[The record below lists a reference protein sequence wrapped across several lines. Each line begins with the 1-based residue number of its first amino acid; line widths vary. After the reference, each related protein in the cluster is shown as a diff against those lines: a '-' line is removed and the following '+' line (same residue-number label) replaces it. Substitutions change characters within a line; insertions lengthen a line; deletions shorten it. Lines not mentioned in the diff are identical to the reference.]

1 MKRNAQAI
9 TIAVLVAVA
18 AAVLGRQWGWS
29 PSRSPAGRTPQ
40 DAIYSML
47 DAAREGDVGAYL
59 DSYSGRLRAELE
71 QGVREQ
77 GKRQFGESLRTAN
90 AAIKGIAINVPE
102 PMPEGRVR
110 ARVEYVYQDRNEV
123 QWMYLEQVDSRWR
136 IGRVEAAQRIPTVV
150 PYGTPVE

>member
-29 PSRSPAGRTPQ
+29 PSRPPAGRTPQ
-40 DAIYSML
+40 DAVYSML

-77 GKRQFGESLRTAN
+77 GKRQFGEYLRTAN
-90 AAIKGIAINVPE
+90 AAIKGIAINEPE
-102 PMPEGRVR
+102 PMPEGRVK

-123 QWMYLEQVDSRWR
+123 QWMYLEQVDGRWR